1 MSVFA
6 AGLMRK
12 AQRERKK
19 NFKETRIYETNAEKS
34 KREARDKKD
43 IKMNHKIKMPAQ
55 KVF

>member
-6 AGLMRK
+6 AGLMGK

-19 NFKETRIYETNAEKS
+19 NFKETRIYETNAERS

-43 IKMNHKIKMPAQ
+43 T
-55 KVF
+55 